1 MSDIDDIR
9 SALSYI
15 EPNDRD
21 DWWHIGAALK
31 DELGE
36 NGFDL
41 WDEWSQRGD
50 NYSARDAKATWKSLK
65 PGIWH
70 IETVWKMARQNG
82 WKPDKPYTPPSA
94 EEIARRKAESEAR
107 RQAAEAERQ
116 QAQQKAKSTAQ
127 TIWKNSRPADLA
139 HPYLAAKGIT
149 DAAAE
154 KFGCLLRF
162 LNAGL

>member
-1 MSDIDDIR
+1 MSDIDNIR

-15 EPNDRD
+15 DPHDRD
-21 DWWHIGAALK
+21 DWWHVGAAVK

-50 NYSARDAKATWKSLK
+50 KYSARDAKATWKSLK
-65 PGIWH
+65 PGMWH

-116 QAQQKAKSTAQ
+116 QAQQKAKHKSGNICT
-127 TIWKNSRPADLA
+127 R
-139 HPYLAAKGIT
+139 
-149 DAAAE
+149 
-154 KFGCLLRF
+154 C
-162 LNAGL
+162 

>member
-50 NYSARDAKATWKSLK
+50 N
-65 PGIWH
+65 
-70 IETVWKMARQNG
+70 
-82 WKPDKPYTPPSA
+82 
-94 EEIARRKAESEAR
+94 
-107 RQAAEAERQ
+107 
-116 QAQQKAKSTAQ
+116 
-127 TIWKNSRPADLA
+127 
-139 HPYLAAKGIT
+139 
-149 DAAAE
+149 
-154 KFGCLLRF
+154 
-162 LNAGL
+162 